1 VSLDTGSAPASTEEA
16 RRAHSILSAVR
27 EAILVWYAVLGG
39 IGAWTIHLV
48 FFAAYVRYTCN
59 RSGSLWLM
67 HVVTAITLA
76 MTAAALVLC
85 RRMLLSSE
93 GDESADDEGGR
104 AQFLARLGLL
114 IGVVNFA
121 LIALEEVYL
130 VVLAS
135 RRCG

>member
-1 VSLDTGSAPASTEEA
+1 MSVDTEEA
-16 RRAHSILSAVR
+16 RRAHSIVSAIK
-27 EAILVWYAVLGG
+27 EAIFVWYAVLGG

-67 HVVTAITLA
+67 HFVTGVTLA

-85 RRMLLSSE
+85 RRMLLDSE

-114 IGVVNFA
+114 VGVVNFA
-121 LIALEEVYL
+121 LIVLEEVYL